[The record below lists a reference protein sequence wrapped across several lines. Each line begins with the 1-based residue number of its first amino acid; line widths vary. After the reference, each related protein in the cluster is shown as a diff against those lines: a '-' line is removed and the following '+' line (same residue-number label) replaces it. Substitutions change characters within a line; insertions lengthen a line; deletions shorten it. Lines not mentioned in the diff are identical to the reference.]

1 MGLADIAEQVLRE
14 AGGGPLH
21 YREITE
27 RAVSDGLM
35 TPGGETPWASINA
48 AMGVDNRRREARGEL
63 PRFVGAGSGYYRL
76 RTAATEVEQAIE
88 RWNDR
93 TKQELLIQLGEIDPG
108 TFEELIG
115 ELLERIG
122 FENVEVTKRSGDG
135 GIDVR
140 GVLTVG
146 GVTRVK
152 TAIQVKRWT
161 HNVPDRIVRE
171 LRGSIGPA
179 EQGLIITT
187 SGFTKAATKEAEM
200 TERAPVTLI
209 NGDLLVELLAEYEI
223 GVTRQSRPVLQL
235 DETTLAGATSTD
247 VSGDGDSAMVV
258 GGGKAPPGMYRSLW
272 PLPGGNQAYVAALEK
287 LLPLAADQPTSTDFI
302 HRLQEEFPQVESIA
316 TANGYIRVLVALGF
330 VEVNGGQVSLT
341 PTGREF
347 VETDDVEL
355 VREALR
361 TRVVGVKEYSTS
373 LRTAHGRWSSCKGC
387 SPNSDSHGRRTLN
400 LAGGCTGSN
409 RLDSLQRR
417 TGSTPSCSQAG
428 RQGSVQQSPKGSD
441 PRGGS
446 RHPRP
451 VIDVRERLPDRLP
464 CRIDVDGAIPMSERI
479 VSPSSASKLF

>member
-27 RAVSDGLM
+27 RATKAGLM
-35 TPGGETPWASINA
+35 APTGETPWASVNA

-63 PRFVGAGSGYYRL
+63 PRFVGAGGGFYRL

-93 TKQELLIQLGEIDPG
+93 TKQELLVQLGEIDPG

-122 FENVEVTKRSGDG
+122 FEDVVVTKRSGDG

-152 TAIQVKRWT
+152 TAIQVKRWAN
-161 HNVPDRIVRE
+161 NVPDRIVRE

-187 SGFTKAATKEAEM
+187 SRFTKAAIGEAEM
-200 TERAPVTLI
+200 TDRAPVTLI
-209 NGDLLVELLAEYEI
+209 NGELLVELLAEFEI
-223 GVTRQSRPVLQL
+223 GVRRQSRPVLQL
-235 DETTLAGATSTD
+235 DETTLAGATGTD
-247 VSGDGDSAMVV
+247 GGTGGDGTTSV
-258 GGGKAPPGMYRSLW
+258 GAGKAPPGMYRSLW
-272 PLPGGNQAYVAALEK
+272 PLPGGNQAYVTALEK
-287 LLPLAADQPTSTDFI
+287 LLPLASDQPTTTEFI
-302 HRLQEEFPQVESIA
+302 SLLQHEFPQVESIA

-330 VEVNGGQVSLT
+330 IELSSGQVSLT
-341 PTGREF
+341 PAGREF
-347 VETDDVEL
+347 VEKRDVGV

-361 TRVVGVKEYSTS
+361 ARIVGVKE
-373 LRTAHGRWSSCKGC
+373 LLAEFENGPRTMEQLQQVLSDLGLAWETNAQVGWRLHWLESVGLVVAREGRFQRVAGE
-387 SPNSDSHGRRTLN
+387 PPAIPAAPFTDSAAV
-400 LAGGCTGSN
+400 LAPQ
-409 RLDSLQRR
+409 D
-417 TGSTPSCSQAG
+417 STPSGG
-428 RQGSVQQSPKGSD
+428 R
-441 PRGGS
+441 
-446 RHPRP
+446 
-451 VIDVRERLPDRLP
+451 
-464 CRIDVDGAIPMSERI
+464 A
-479 VSPSSASKLF
+479 

>member
-1 MGLADIAEQVLRE
+1 MGLADIAEQVLRD

-27 RAVSDGLM
+27 RAMSTGLM
-35 TPGGETPWASINA
+35 TLTGETPWASINA

-93 TKQELLIQLGEIDPG
+93 TKSELLEQLSEIDPG

-122 FENVEVTKRSGDG
+122 FENVEVTRRSGDG

-161 HNVPDRIVRE
+161 NNVPDRIVRE

-187 SGFTKAATKEAEM
+187 SRFTKAAVREAEM
-200 TERAPVTLI
+200 TDRAPVTLI
-209 NGDLLVELLAEYEI
+209 NGELLVELLAEFEI
-223 GVTRQSRPVLQL
+223 GVKRQSRPVLQL
-235 DETTLAGATSTD
+235 DEVTLAGGAAA
-247 VSGDGDSAMVV
+247 GDGEGVPV
-258 GGGKAPPGMYRSLW
+258 GTTGKTPPGMYRSLW
-272 PLPGGNQAYVAALEK
+272 PLPGGNQAYVTALER
-287 LLPLAADQPTSTDFI
+287 LLPLASDQPTTTDFI
-302 HRLQEEFPQVESIA
+302 SRLQREFPQVESIA

-330 VEVNGGQVSLT
+330 VEVSGGQISLT
-341 PTGREF
+341 PAGREF
-347 VETDDVEL
+347 AETHDIEL

-361 TRVVGVKEYSTS
+361 TRVVGVKE
-373 LRTAHGRWSSCKGC
+373 LL
-387 SPNSDSHGRRTLN
+387 DE
-400 LAGGCTGSN
+400 LA
-409 RLDSLQRR
+409 
-417 TGSTPSCSQAG
+417 
-428 RQGSVQQSPKGSD
+428 KGS
-441 PRGGS
+441 RTMEELQQVLSEVGLAWETNAQLGW
-446 RHPRP
+446 
-451 VIDVRERLPDRLP
+451 RLHWLESVELVTADNGEFRLLQP
-464 CRIDVDGAIPMSERI
+464 
-479 VSPSSASKLF
+479 

>member
-1 MGLADIAEQVLRE
+1 
-14 AGGGPLH
+14 
-21 YREITE
+21 
-27 RAVSDGLM
+27 M
-35 TPGGETPWASINA
+35 TPAGETPWASINA

-93 TKQELLIQLGEIDPG
+93 MKQELLVQLGEIDPG

-122 FENVEVTKRSGDG
+122 FEDVEVTKRSGDG

-152 TAIQVKRWT
+152 TAIQVKRWG

-200 TERAPVTLI
+200 AGRAPVTLI
-209 NGDLLVELLAEYEI
+209 NGDLLTELLAEYEI

-235 DETTLAGATSTD
+235 NETKLAGATSTE
-247 VSGDGDSAMVV
+247 VGGDGEGPGVV
-258 GGGKAPPGMYRSLW
+258 VGKAPAGMYRSLW
-272 PLPGGNQAYVAALEK
+272 PLPGGNQAYVTALET

-302 HRLQEEFPQVESIA
+302 SRLQQAFPQVESIA
-316 TANGYIRVLVALGF
+316 TANGYVRVLVALGF
-330 VEVNGGQVSLT
+330 VEVSGGQVSLT
-341 PTGREF
+341 PIGREF
-347 VETDDVEL
+347 VETNDVEL
-355 VREALR
+355 VCEALR
-361 TRVVGVKEYSTS
+361 TRVVGVKE
-373 LRTAHGRWSSCKGC
+373 LLDELENGPRTMEQ
-387 SPNSDSHGRRTLN
+387 LQEV
-400 LAGGCTGSN
+400 LAEVGLAWETNAQLGW
-409 RLDSLQRR
+409 RLHWLESVGLVAAENGKYGLVQPV
-417 TGSTPSCSQAG
+417 GEAG
-428 RQGSVQQSPKGSD
+428 RAPATGTKQ
-441 PRGGS
+441 
-446 RHPRP
+446 
-451 VIDVRERLPDRLP
+451 
-464 CRIDVDGAIPMSERI
+464 
-479 VSPSSASKLF
+479 

>member
-27 RAVSDGLM
+27 RATAAGLM
-35 TPGGETPWASINA
+35 TPAGETPWASLNA

-88 RWNDR
+88 RWNDG

-122 FENVEVTKRSGDG
+122 FEDVEVTKRSGDG

-140 GVLTVG
+140 GLLTVG

-152 TAIQVKRWT
+152 TAIQVKRWAN
-161 HNVPDRIVRE
+161 NVPDRIVRE

-187 SGFTKAATKEAEM
+187 SRFTRAAITEADM
-200 TERAPVTLI
+200 TDRAPVALI
-209 NGDLLVELLAEYEI
+209 NGELLVELFAEHEI
-223 GVTRQSRPVLQL
+223 GVNRESRPVLQL
-235 DETTLAGATSTD
+235 DEATLAGGTGPA
-247 VSGDGDSAMVV
+247 
-258 GGGKAPPGMYRSLW
+258 GGTGEGTAGIGAGRTPPGTYRSLW
-272 PLPGGNQAYVAALEK
+272 PLPGGNQAYVVALEK
-287 LLPLAADQPTSTDFI
+287 LLPLAGDQPTTADFI
-302 HRLQEEFPQVESIA
+302 SRLQQQFPQVESLA

-330 VEVNGGQVSLT
+330 VELSGGQVSLT
-341 PTGREF
+341 PAGRDF
-347 VETDDVEL
+347 VETRDIEL

-361 TRVVGVKEYSTS
+361 VRVVGVNELLAELENGPRTMEQLQQVLTELGLAWETNSQVGWRLHWLESAELVVADDGEY
-373 LRTAHGRWSSCKGC
+373 K
-387 SPNSDSHGRRTLN
+387 
-400 LAGGCTGSN
+400 LADANG
-409 RLDSLQRR
+409 
-417 TGSTPSCSQAG
+417 
-428 RQGSVQQSPKGSD
+428 QG
-441 PRGGS
+441 
-446 RHPRP
+446 
-451 VIDVRERLPDRLP
+451 
-464 CRIDVDGAIPMSERI
+464 
-479 VSPSSASKLF
+479 

>member
-27 RAVSDGLM
+27 RATNAGLV

-63 PRFVGAGSGYYRL
+63 PRFVGVGNGYYRL

-88 RWNDR
+88 RWNDGV
-93 TKQELLIQLGEIDPG
+93 KQELLAQLGEIDPG

-146 GVTRVK
+146 GVTRVR
-152 TAIQVKRWT
+152 TAIQVKRWA

-187 SGFTKAATKEAEM
+187 SRFTKAAIREAEM
-200 TERAPVTLI
+200 PDRAPVALI
-209 NGDLLVELLAEYEI
+209 NGELLVELLAENEI
-223 GVTRQSRPVLQL
+223 GVKRQNRPVLQL
-235 DETTLAGATSTD
+235 DEAALAGATGTELE
-247 VSGDGDSAMVV
+247 GDGATSPGA
-258 GGGKAPPGMYRSLW
+258 GKAPVNMYRSLW
-272 PLPGGNQAYVAALEK
+272 PLPGGNQAYIAALEK
-287 LLPLAADQPTSTDFI
+287 LLPLASDQPTRTEFI
-302 HRLQEEFPQVESIA
+302 RRLQREFPQVESST
-316 TANGYIRVLVALGF
+316 TANGYVRVLVALGF
-330 VEVNGGQVSLT
+330 LELTGGQVTLT
-341 PTGREF
+341 PAGRKFTESH
-347 VETDDVEL
+347 DVEL

-361 TRVVGVKEYSTS
+361 TRILGVNDLLDELAK
-373 LRTAHGRWSSCKGC
+373 
-387 SPNSDSHGRRTLN
+387 GRRTMQQLQHV
-400 LAGGCTGSN
+400 LAELGLAWETN
-409 RLDSLQRR
+409 AQLAWRLHWLESVGLVVASDGHFELA
-417 TGSTPSCSQAG
+417 PSET
-428 RQGSVQQSPKGSD
+428 SD
-441 PRGGS
+441 LS
-446 RHPRP
+446 
-451 VIDVRERLPDRLP
+451 
-464 CRIDVDGAIPMSERI
+464 A
-479 VSPSSASKLF
+479 PSAH